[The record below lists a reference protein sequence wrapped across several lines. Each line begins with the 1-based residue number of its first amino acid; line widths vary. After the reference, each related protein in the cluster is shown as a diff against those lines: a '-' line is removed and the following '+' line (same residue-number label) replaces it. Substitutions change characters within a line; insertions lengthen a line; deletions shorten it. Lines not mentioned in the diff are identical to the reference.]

1 MIDYAS
7 MIGIH
12 IAAIFTIAC
21 LSFLF
26 KDNVVFHTVESI
38 FIGTSVA
45 YIMTFSIEAIRKT
58 AWVPLLKG
66 ELIWIFPMILG
77 VLYLTRLSPQIR
89 WISRYPV
96 SLLVGIGTGLAARA
110 VLQVN
115 LLAQIEDTVRIRDL
129 TATGIINITVVFL
142 GVILG
147 ILYFVFT
154 FRPKGTL
161 EPLFNYL
168 TRGGRI
174 IIMAAFGS
182 MYGNT
187 VLGRFSLL
195 IGRLQFLLWDWLK
208 LGAAT

>member
-12 IAAIFTIAC
+12 VAAIFTIAC

-45 YIMTFSIEAIRKT
+45 YIMIFAIEAIRKT
-58 AWVPLLKG
+58 AWVPLSRG

-77 VLYLTRLSPQIR
+77 FMYLTRLVPPIR
-89 WISRYPV
+89 WISRYSV
-96 SLLVGIGTGLAARA
+96 SLLVGIGTGLATRA

-115 LLAQIEDTVRIRDL
+115 LLAQIEDTVRIKEF
-129 TATGIINITVVFL
+129 TATSIINTTIILV

-154 FRPKGTL
+154 FRPKGSL
-161 EPLFNYL
+161 EPLFDYL
-168 TRGGRI
+168 TKGGRV

-208 LGAAT
+208 LGAAA